1 MGCPLAMDTSQPRS
15 GSCQT
20 RFKNSKLYYSKTDS
34 THVIFAFLDS
44 SYFLLFDKLWE
55 TRWMALWTLFYL
67 FQHSTTAKHSNVHA
81 LDFWSQVC

>member
-1 MGCPLAMDTSQPRS
+1 MGCLLAMGTSQPPS
-15 GSCQT
+15 SSCQT
-20 RFKNSKLYYSKTDS
+20 RIKTQKLYYMKTDR
-34 THVIFAFLDS
+34 TLVIFAFLDS

-55 TRWMALWTLFYL
+55 TRWKALWTLFYL